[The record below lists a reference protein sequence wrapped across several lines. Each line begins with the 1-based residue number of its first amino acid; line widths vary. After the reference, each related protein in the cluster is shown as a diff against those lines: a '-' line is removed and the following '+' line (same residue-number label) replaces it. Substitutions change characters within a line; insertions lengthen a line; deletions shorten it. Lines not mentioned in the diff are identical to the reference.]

1 MRRRRWVVYGLA
13 VLFFASYATVTY
25 AQQTAPSPSPACAGV
40 GIYDCLASQYKT
52 IAEGWQGKLLG
63 YAYHLFALLG
73 VIEMSWAGIT
83 YALEKDSPNALLATF
98 AKKLMTIGFFFAL
111 LQNGPTWV
119 GYIIASF
126 TEAGQNAG
134 GSGSLSASSIVG
146 VGLNCAFGIYQG
158 LSNLGPLDRIAAGFS
173 CGFAALITVFSFAIV
188 ATQLFVALVESYI
201 VTGAGVFFL
210 GFGALRFTS
219 DFTQK
224 YLTYAVGVGV
234 KLFMI
239 YLIVGAGQQITQ
251 QWVSILAD
259 TKTFDNLI
267 HNSLIVSAGAIMYA
281 VVSWLVPSFAS
292 SLMSGSVS
300 LSAGTVA
307 ATAAGVVG
315 AAAGTALGGASVA
328 AEGVSS
334 IAGAAQAVDAGVGL
348 AKAGGA
354 TGASAMLQ
362 GVGKAV
368 GGMATESMNS
378 FKQSGFGQAIAN
390 STGGRAAASMKE
402 QTAAL
407 KASNSVVPPP
417 SAGGGG
423 GTGGSSGPAA
433 PPAAPGSTPPAAPA
447 SGSAQPGANGLPQS
461 MGNSSVGNVP
471 QAADW
476 QGGSTQPSANG
487 VPQFMQPA
495 APAAAPTPSPAGASA
510 GGAQG
515 AASAAPA
522 PASSSTSTSAS
533 PASPAA
539 SAPTPSAPAAP
550 AQTTTT
556 AGSTATPG
564 ATSTPAPGA
573 GGTNSVVPPPAAGAA
588 PAKQSEQAAPGG
600 EFNAPKPTDMLK
612 AMPPDMH
619 GGAAAPHIKM
629 SHGED

>member
-1 MRRRRWVVYGLA
+1 
-13 VLFFASYATVTY
+13 VLFLASYATVTY

-239 YLIVGAGQQITQ
+239 YLIVGAGQQITE

-390 STGGRAAASMKE
+390 STGGRAAATMKE

-407 KASNSVVPPP
+407 RASNSIVPPP
-417 SAGGGG
+417 SAGGGSSP
-423 GTGGSSGPAA
+423 GGSSGPAA
-433 PPAAPGSTPPAAPA
+433 PPAPGGAPPAAPA
-447 SGSAQPGANGLPQS
+447 SGGAQPATNGLPQS
-461 MGNSSVGNVP
+461 MDSSSVGSVP

-476 QGGSTQPSANG
+476 QGGSAQPSANG

-495 APAAAPTPSPAGASA
+495 ASAPAPTPSPAGSSA
-510 GGAQG
+510 AGSAPGT
-515 AASAAPA
+515 AASGVSAPGVASPTSA
-522 PASSSTSTSAS
+522 PSSSSTSSSA
-533 PASPAA
+533 PAASPAA
-539 SAPTPSAPAAP
+539 SGPTPSAAAASAPGAP
-550 AQTTTT
+550 AG
-556 AGSTATPG
+556 GSTAAPSAAG
-564 ATSTPAPGA
+564 TPAPA
-573 GGTNSVVPPPAAGAA
+573 VASNSVVPPPAAGAA
-588 PAKQSEQAAPGG
+588 PAQQSEPAAPGG
-600 EFNAPKPTDMLK
+600 EFSAPKPTDMLK